1 MTTTANDTLDR
12 LFAEANVV
20 HAEPLWTVME
30 AMVSKEPA
38 PRAVPAIWR
47 WETMRPLLNRAGDLV
62 GTDLAERRVFM
73 LINPA
78 LKAPHTTDTIY
89 AGLQLI
95 RPGEVARAHKHTSF
109 ALRFIIEGTGAFTA
123 VGGEKVTM
131 ERGDLVLTPT
141 WEFHD
146 HGNESNEQMIWLDGL
161 DLPLLHLMPLNFGQ
175 QYSAQQYP
183 STPATGPS
191 HLRYPWPEMQAQLDA
206 VPGPFAEIDYVHR
219 KTGGAISAT
228 MGASALRIDAG
239 TTSGPVR
246 ETASGVYHVYQGRGS
261 TTIGDKTISW
271 QQGDTF
277 CIPLWTPYEHRA
289 ETATYLFRY
298 DDRPLLRAM
307 SWYQTAK
314 TIA

>member
-1 MTTTANDTLDR
+1 MTTTASDSLER
-12 LFAEANVV
+12 LFAEAGVV

-30 AMVSKEPA
+30 AMVSKEPHA
-38 PRAVPAIWR
+38 RAVPAIWR
-47 WETMRPLLNRAGDLV
+47 WETMRPLLNRAGELV

-95 RPGEVARAHKHTSF
+95 RPGEVARAHKHTAF
-109 ALRFIIEGTGAFTA
+109 ALRFIIEGHGAFTA
-123 VGGEKVTM
+123 VGGEKVVM
-131 ERGDLVLTPT
+131 ERGDVVLTPT

-146 HGNESNEQMIWLDGL
+146 HGNESNEPMIWLDGL

-175 QYSAQQYP
+175 QYKDSQYP
-183 STPATGPS
+183 STPAVGAS
-191 HLRYPWPEMQAQLDA
+191 RLRYPWPEMQTRLDA
-206 VPGPFAEIDYVHR
+206 VAGPFAEIDYVHR
-219 KTGGAISAT
+219 GTGGPIAAT

-239 TTSGPVR
+239 ATSGQIR
-246 ETASGVYHVYQGRGS
+246 ETASGIYHVYEGRGS
-261 TTIGDKTISW
+261 TKVGDQTIAWK
-271 QQGDTF
+271 QGDTF

-289 ETATYLFRY
+289 DEKSYLFRF

-307 SWYQTAK
+307 NWYQTAA